1 MIEIVDP
8 EYNAI
13 RVLQKFF
20 QHYFMVDKNFR
31 YDPSPEK
38 SRIMI
43 GTSLIAEY
51 RQEQKMISV
60 PRILFTSA
68 GSRIQPIAPT
78 AGSNAYIT
86 VTTPQTNTLAFVEI
100 QGRIDG
106 QNEAQLSVLRGHIIA
121 GMFIYKA
128 LMQYDD
134 CRKELGYMKLQL
146 PLSFSGVMRQGDIY
160 SCSFSL
166 TGVIS
171 VFATLGVSTSAVLL
185 NKIKILREGKSWTEV
200 TQQ

>member
-13 RVLQKFF
+13 LVLKKFF
-20 QHYFMVDKNFR
+20 QHYFMIDDDFH

-38 SRIMI
+38 SRIEI

-51 RQEQKMISV
+51 SQEIKMISV
-60 PRILFTSA
+60 PRILFTSG
-68 GSRIQPIAPT
+68 GSRIQPISSA
-78 AGSNAYIT
+78 AGRGTYATVIT
-86 VTTPQTNTLAFVEI
+86 PHTTTLAHVQI

-106 QNEAQLSVLRGHIIA
+106 QNEAQLSLLRGHIVA

-128 LMQYDD
+128 IRQFDD
-134 CRKELGYMKLQL
+134 CAKELGYMKLQL
-146 PLSFSGVMRQGDIY
+146 PLMFSGVTRQGSIY

-166 TGVIS
+166 MGIIS
-171 VFATLGVSTSAVLL
+171 IHASLEMSTSAILL
-185 NKIKILREGKSWTEV
+185 NKIKILREGEPWTEV
-200 TQQ
+200 TQP